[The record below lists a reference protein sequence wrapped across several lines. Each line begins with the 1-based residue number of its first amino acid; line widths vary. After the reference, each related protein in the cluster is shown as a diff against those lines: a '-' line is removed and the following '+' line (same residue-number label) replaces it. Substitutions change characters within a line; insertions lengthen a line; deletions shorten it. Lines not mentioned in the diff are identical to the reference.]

1 MDSDEQW
8 WPDVGWTIEGFRA
21 DPALR
26 DGFLQMHEELGRLL
40 AEAQKAGDHL
50 VPVDVRTLSTMYYA
64 LLTQMQMSNQSI
76 LLEIQ
81 DLRNDLAKLQKDR

>member
-8 WPDVGWTIEGFRA
+8 WPDVGWRIEGFRA

-50 VPVDVRTLSTMYYA
+50 VPVDVRTLSTM
-64 LLTQMQMSNQSI
+64 
-76 LLEIQ
+76 
-81 DLRNDLAKLQKDR
+81 